1 MDKNKTQDS
10 ETSIIPPKYVDIVED
25 VFHAILAISL
35 LGIGIGAFFYSG
47 KRLIETQPFFPNGM
61 IQGVNDILFIV
72 IILEI
77 LRTVISRFTDGV
89 YQLDKF
95 LIIGVIAAVRHIL
108 TVGASLTLESGKSD
122 TAFERSIYEMGLNAL
137 IVVVSVLPRSNCN
150 GQSIFTPSSS
160 AAAIAHLGFLIIALA
175 RNTASAFPD
184 EMISSACLASVINPT
199 ADVGISAPCLI
210 A

>member
-1 MDKNKTQDS
+1 MNEKEKIS
-10 ETSIIPPKYVDIVED
+10 AETSIIPIKFVDMVED
-25 VFHAILAISL
+25 IFHAILAVTLFI
-35 LGIGIGAFFYSG
+35 IGIFAFFYSV
-47 KRLIETQPFFPNGM
+47 KRLFETAPFFPNGM

-108 TVGASLTLESGKSD
+108 TVGASLTLESSKSD

-137 IVVVSVLPRSNCN
+137 IVVALVFA
-150 GQSIFTPSSS
+150 IFLSK
-160 AAAIAHLGFLIIALA
+160 AAH
-175 RNTASAFPD
+175 RNKK
-184 EMISSACLASVINPT
+184 
-199 ADVGISAPCLI
+199 
-210 A
+210 

>member
-1 MDKNKTQDS
+1 MKSNKSKSEVKPADNGV
-10 ETSIIPPKYVDIVED
+10 ETSVLPLKYVDLIED
-25 VFHAILAISL
+25 IFHAVLAIAL
-35 LGIGIGAFFYSG
+35 LGIGVGAFFFSI
-47 KRLIETQPFFPNGM
+47 KRLFETAPFFPNGM

-122 TAFERSIYEMGLNAL
+122 EAFDRAIYEMGLNAG
-137 IVVVSVLPRSNCN
+137 IVVALVFAFFLSK
-150 GQSIFTPSSS
+150 S
-160 AAAIAHLGFLIIALA
+160 AL
-175 RNTASAFPD
+175 RNKK
-184 EMISSACLASVINPT
+184 
-199 ADVGISAPCLI
+199 
-210 A
+210 

>member
-1 MDKNKTQDS
+1 MAKKVEVN
-10 ETSIIPPKYVDIVED
+10 ETAEKSILPANLVDTIED
-25 VFHAILAISL
+25 VFHAILAIAL
-35 LGIGIGAFFYSG
+35 LIIGVGAFFYSI
-47 KRLIETQPFFPNGM
+47 KRLIDTSPFFPNGM

-137 IVVVSVLPRSNCN
+137 IVVALVFA
-150 GQSIFTPSSS
+150 IFLSKN
-160 AAAIAHLGFLIIALA
+160 AH
-175 RNTASAFPD
+175 RNR
-184 EMISSACLASVINPT
+184 
-199 ADVGISAPCLI
+199 
-210 A
+210 

>member
-1 MDKNKTQDS
+1 MAQNESQDG
-10 ETSIIPPKYVDIVED
+10 EKSIIPAKYVDVVED

-47 KRLIETQPFFPNGM
+47 KRLIETRPFFPNGM

-137 IVVVSVLPRSNCN
+137 IVVALVFAIFLSKSAHRS
-150 GQSIFTPSSS
+150 
-160 AAAIAHLGFLIIALA
+160 
-175 RNTASAFPD
+175 R
-184 EMISSACLASVINPT
+184 
-199 ADVGISAPCLI
+199 
-210 A
+210 

>member
-1 MDKNKTQDS
+1 MGYVGLRHWHGVGLSLTMAEKKDIKKTDEV
-10 ETSIIPPKYVDIVED
+10 ETSILPLRYVDLIED
-25 VFHAILAISL
+25 VFHAILALAL
-35 LGIGIGAFFYSG
+35 LFIGIGAFFFSI
-47 KRLIETQPFFPNGM
+47 KRLIQTAPFFPNGM

-122 TAFERSIYEMGLNAL
+122 EAFRRAIYEMGLNAG
-137 IVVVSVLPRSNCN
+137 IVVALVFAFFLSK
-150 GQSIFTPSSS
+150 S
-160 AAAIAHLGFLIIALA
+160 ALRG
-175 RNTASAFPD
+175 SKK
-184 EMISSACLASVINPT
+184 
-199 ADVGISAPCLI
+199 
-210 A
+210 

>member
-1 MDKNKTQDS
+1 MAKEEKDRL
-10 ETSIIPPKYVDIVED
+10 ETSILPLKYVYLVED
-25 VFHAILAISL
+25 IFHAVLAIAL
-35 LGIGIGAFFYSG
+35 FAIGVGAFFFSI
-47 KRLIETQPFFPNGM
+47 KRLLETAPFFPNGM

-122 TAFERSIYEMGLNAL
+122 TAFERAIFEMGLNAL
-137 IVVVSVLPRSNCN
+137 IVVALVFA
-150 GQSIFTPSSS
+150 IFMSKS
-160 AAAIAHLGFLIIALA
+160 AHRKAK
-175 RNTASAFPD
+175 
-184 EMISSACLASVINPT
+184 
-199 ADVGISAPCLI
+199 
-210 A
+210 

>member
-1 MDKNKTQDS
+1 MAKNESQDG
-10 ETSIIPPKYVDIVED
+10 EKSIIPAKYVDVVED

-72 IILEI
+72 ILEI

-122 TAFERSIYEMGLNAL
+122 TAFERSIYEMGLNAI
-137 IVVVSVLPRSNCN
+137 IVVALVFA
-150 GQSIFTPSSS
+150 IFLSKS
-160 AAAIAHLGFLIIALA
+160 AH
-175 RNTASAFPD
+175 RNR
-184 EMISSACLASVINPT
+184 
-199 ADVGISAPCLI
+199 
-210 A
+210 

>member
-1 MDKNKTQDS
+1 MAEIKKSKSEQKEQAAF
-10 ETSIIPPKYVDIVED
+10 ETSVIPVKYVDLIED
-25 VFHAILAISL
+25 AFHAILAIAL
-35 LGIGIGAFFYSG
+35 LGIGVGAFFFSI
-47 KRLIETQPFFPNGM
+47 KRLIQTAPFFPNGM

-122 TAFERSIYEMGLNAL
+122 EAFRRAIYEMGLNAG
-137 IVVVSVLPRSNCN
+137 IVVALVFAFFLSK
-150 GQSIFTPSSS
+150 S
-160 AAAIAHLGFLIIALA
+160 ALRG
-175 RNTASAFPD
+175 SKK
-184 EMISSACLASVINPT
+184 
-199 ADVGISAPCLI
+199 
-210 A
+210 

>member
-1 MDKNKTQDS
+1 M
-10 ETSIIPPKYVDIVED
+10 VED
-25 VFHAILAISL
+25 VFHAVLAVAL
-35 LGIGIGAFFYSG
+35 FAIGIGAFFFSI
-47 KRLIETQPFFPNGM
+47 KRLIETAPFFPNGM

-122 TAFERSIYEMGLNAL
+122 TAFDRAIVEMGLNSL
-137 IVVVSVLPRSNCN
+137 IVVALVFA
-150 GQSIFTPSSS
+150 IFMSKS
-160 AAAIAHLGFLIIALA
+160 AHRKIK
-175 RNTASAFPD
+175 
-184 EMISSACLASVINPT
+184 
-199 ADVGISAPCLI
+199 
-210 A
+210 

>member
-1 MDKNKTQDS
+1 MAKNEVNDGEK
-10 ETSIIPPKYVDIVED
+10 SIIPAKYVDVVED

-47 KRLIETQPFFPNGM
+47 QRLIETQPFFPNGM

-137 IVVVSVLPRSNCN
+137 IVVALVFA
-150 GQSIFTPSSS
+150 IFLSKS
-160 AAAIAHLGFLIIALA
+160 AH
-175 RNTASAFPD
+175 RNR
-184 EMISSACLASVINPT
+184 
-199 ADVGISAPCLI
+199 
-210 A
+210 

>member
-1 MDKNKTQDS
+1 MSEKAKTS
-10 ETSIIPPKYVDIVED
+10 AETSIIPIKFVDMIED
-25 VFHAILAISL
+25 VFHAILAVTL
-35 LGIGIGAFFYSG
+35 FVIGVFAFFYSVR
-47 KRLIETQPFFPNGM
+47 RLFETAPFFPNGM

-108 TVGASLTLESGKSD
+108 TVGASLTLESSKSD

-137 IVVVSVLPRSNCN
+137 IVVALVFA
-150 GQSIFTPSSS
+150 IFLSK
-160 AAAIAHLGFLIIALA
+160 AAHK
-175 RNTASAFPD
+175 NKK
-184 EMISSACLASVINPT
+184 
-199 ADVGISAPCLI
+199 
-210 A
+210 

>member
-1 MDKNKTQDS
+1 MAEKKDIKKTDEV
-10 ETSIIPPKYVDIVED
+10 ETSILPLRYVDLIED
-25 VFHAILAISL
+25 VFHVLALAL
-35 LGIGIGAFFYSG
+35 LVIGIGAFFFSI
-47 KRLIETQPFFPNGM
+47 KRLIQTTPFFPNGM

-122 TAFERSIYEMGLNAL
+122 EAFRRAIYEMGLNAG
-137 IVVVSVLPRSNCN
+137 IVVALVFAFFLSK
-150 GQSIFTPSSS
+150 S
-160 AAAIAHLGFLIIALA
+160 ALRG
-175 RNTASAFPD
+175 SKK
-184 EMISSACLASVINPT
+184 
-199 ADVGISAPCLI
+199 
-210 A
+210 

>member
-1 MDKNKTQDS
+1 MAKDEKDRV
-10 ETSIIPPKYVDIVED
+10 ETSILPLKYVDLVED
-25 VFHAILAISL
+25 IFHAVLAIAL
-35 LGIGIGAFFYSG
+35 FAIGVGAFFFSI
-47 KRLIETQPFFPNGM
+47 KRLLETAPFFPNGM

-122 TAFERSIYEMGLNAL
+122 TAFERAIYEMGLNAL
-137 IVVVSVLPRSNCN
+137 IVVALVFA
-150 GQSIFTPSSS
+150 IFMSKS
-160 AAAIAHLGFLIIALA
+160 AHKK
-175 RNTASAFPD
+175 TK
-184 EMISSACLASVINPT
+184 
-199 ADVGISAPCLI
+199 
-210 A
+210 

>member
-1 MDKNKTQDS
+1 MNEKEKTS
-10 ETSIIPPKYVDIVED
+10 AETSIIPIKFVDMIED
-25 VFHAILAISL
+25 IFHAILAVTLFI
-35 LGIGIGAFFYSG
+35 IGIFAFFYSV
-47 KRLIETQPFFPNGM
+47 KRLFETAPFFPNGM

-108 TVGASLTLESGKSD
+108 TVGASLTLESSKSD

-137 IVVVSVLPRSNCN
+137 IVVALVFA
-150 GQSIFTPSSS
+150 IFLSK
-160 AAAIAHLGFLIIALA
+160 AAHK
-175 RNTASAFPD
+175 NKK
-184 EMISSACLASVINPT
+184 
-199 ADVGISAPCLI
+199 
-210 A
+210 

>member
-1 MDKNKTQDS
+1 VDGEWGRVLPFDMADKDKDHL
-10 ETSIIPPKYVDIVED
+10 ETSILPLKYVDLVED
-25 VFHAILAISL
+25 VFHAVLAVAL
-35 LGIGIGAFFYSG
+35 FVIGIGAFVFSI
-47 KRLIETQPFFPNGM
+47 KRLIETAPFFPNGM

-122 TAFERSIYEMGLNAL
+122 TAFERAIVEMGLNSL
-137 IVVVSVLPRSNCN
+137 IVVALVFA
-150 GQSIFTPSSS
+150 IFMSKS
-160 AAAIAHLGFLIIALA
+160 AH
-175 RNTASAFPD
+175 RKSK
-184 EMISSACLASVINPT
+184 
-199 ADVGISAPCLI
+199 
-210 A
+210 

>member
-1 MDKNKTQDS
+1 MAEIKKNKEEKKSQS
-10 ETSIIPPKYVDIVED
+10 VFETAILPIKYVDLIED
-25 VFHAILAISL
+25 VFHAVLALALLAIKT
-35 LGIGIGAFFYSG
+35 A
-47 KRLIETQPFFPNGM
+47 PFFPNGM

-122 TAFERSIYEMGLNAL
+122 EAFRRAIYEMGLNAG
-137 IVVVSVLPRSNCN
+137 IVVALVFAFFLSK
-150 GQSIFTPSSS
+150 S
-160 AAAIAHLGFLIIALA
+160 ALRGYKK
-175 RNTASAFPD
+175 
-184 EMISSACLASVINPT
+184 
-199 ADVGISAPCLI
+199 
-210 A
+210 

>member
-1 MDKNKTQDS
+1 MAKNEVNDGEK
-10 ETSIIPPKYVDIVED
+10 SIIPAKYVDIVED
-25 VFHAILAISL
+25 IFHAILAISL

-47 KRLIETQPFFPNGM
+47 QRLIETEPFFPNGM

-137 IVVVSVLPRSNCN
+137 IMVALVFA
-150 GQSIFTPSSS
+150 IFLSKS
-160 AAAIAHLGFLIIALA
+160 AH
-175 RNTASAFPD
+175 RNR
-184 EMISSACLASVINPT
+184 
-199 ADVGISAPCLI
+199 
-210 A
+210 

>member
-1 MDKNKTQDS
+1 MAKKENLDV
-10 ETSIIPPKYVDIVED
+10 ETSILPLKYVDLIED
-25 VFHAILAISL
+25 VFHAVLAIAL
-35 LGIGIGAFFYSG
+35 FVIGIGAFFFSI
-47 KRLIETQPFFPNGM
+47 KRLLETAPFFPNGM

-122 TAFERSIYEMGLNAL
+122 QAFDRAIYEMALNAG
-137 IVVVSVLPRSNCN
+137 IVVALVFA
-150 GQSIFTPSSS
+150 IFLSKS
-160 AAAIAHLGFLIIALA
+160 AHN
-175 RNTASAFPD
+175 RK
-184 EMISSACLASVINPT
+184 
-199 ADVGISAPCLI
+199 
-210 A
+210 

>member
-1 MDKNKTQDS
+1 MRTEKNKLNSQS
-10 ETSIIPPKYVDIVED
+10 KSGEIETSVLPRKYVDLIED
-25 VFHAILAISL
+25 IFHAVLAFAL
-35 LGIGIGAFFYSG
+35 LAIGIGAFFFSV
-47 KRLIETQPFFPNGM
+47 KRLFETSPFFPNGM

-122 TAFERSIYEMGLNAL
+122 TAFERAIYEMGLNAG
-137 IVVVSVLPRSNCN
+137 IVVALVFAFFLSK
-150 GQSIFTPSSS
+150 S
-160 AAAIAHLGFLIIALA
+160 ALK
-175 RNTASAFPD
+175 NKKD
-184 EMISSACLASVINPT
+184 Y
-199 ADVGISAPCLI
+199 
-210 A
+210 